1 MSKIFDADGKE
12 ILVDHMGR
20 LIIHPEVL
28 QVDNS
33 SAFRV
38 EGIEN
43 WIQTLIPM
51 QEPNLEN
58 RYDAIRMVDPK
69 TGALFA
75 VARLKDV

>member
-1 MSKIFDADGKE
+1 MSKIVDADGKE
-12 ILVDHMGR
+12 VLVDHMGR
-20 LIIHPEVL
+20 LILEPLVL

-43 WIQTLIPM
+43 WIQTLIPV
-51 QEPNLEN
+51 QEPNFNNE
-58 RYDAIRMVDPK
+58 YTAIRMVDPK

-75 VARLKDV
+75 IARLEKK